1 MKRSKDTKD
10 IIYGIQEQNKPLATS
25 IKDLREENDT
35 DIFFKSI
42 AMTVKK
48 MPPQAIKEAKLNRH
62 SRW

>member
-10 IIYGIQEQNKPLATS
+10 IIYSIQEQNKPLATS

-48 MPPQAIKEAKLNRH
+48 MPPQAIKEAKLNRY